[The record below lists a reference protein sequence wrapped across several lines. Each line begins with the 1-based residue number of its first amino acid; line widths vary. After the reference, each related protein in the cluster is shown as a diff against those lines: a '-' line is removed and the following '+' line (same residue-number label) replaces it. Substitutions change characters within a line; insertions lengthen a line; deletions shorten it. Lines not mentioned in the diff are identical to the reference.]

1 MLAIPNAVWESWRH
15 HLGDPLIERGEHSR
29 LGIPGQPMPA
39 PPMAWIFSF
48 DLDHSATGGPDRIRL
63 DEIIETSAEALAYW
77 SLEIAPL
84 NALEF
89 AMSPDGL
96 PRSISGLLN
105 RIWPALSRNVKI
117 NPTLRT

>member
-1 MLAIPNAVWESWRH
+1 
-15 HLGDPLIERGEHSR
+15 
-29 LGIPGQPMPA
+29 MPA